1 MAVQRFY
8 VPKAEYLNVVL
19 VQRKAETHPK
29 RERGRELPCKV
40 KFRSVLLLQLTAVET
55 CTTYA
60 LSYLV
65 ILGKTEVGISLP
77 WKV

>member
-1 MAVQRFY
+1 M
-8 VPKAEYLNVVL
+8 VL
-19 VQRKAETHPK
+19 VQRKAETHSK